1 MEETAAIKLQ
11 SFNRGKTTRKH
22 TKRLQLYKNLPDD
35 LQSIINKEYN
45 KIDIL
50 KRENNQLLLEGAKEG
65 NLSKVKYA
73 LDNYADIETI
83 NKGGNIE
90 LHWRRALHWASI
102 RGHTE
107 VVNVLLEKGADVDA
121 AAMSNTALH
130 YASVW
135 GHPPVI
141 RLLLDAGADI
151 EAKASNGETALW
163 KASYHWGID
172 AVRLLLEKGANVDVK
187 GWKGKTALH
196 WATFNYNDE
205 IVRLL
210 LEAGANVDEKDEDG
224 YTALCFTHKGS
235 KIEELLRSWG
245 ATDGKKKQKKK
256 TKKSKSK
263 KSR

>member
-65 NLSKVKYA
+65 NLSQVKYA

-102 RGHTE
+102 KGHTE

-121 AAMSNTALH
+121 AAMGQTALH

-151 EAKASNGETALW
+151 EAKAGRGETALW

-172 AVRLLLEKGANVDVK
+172 AVRLLLEKGADVDVK

-196 WATFNYNDE
+196 WATLRGPDE

-224 YTALCFTHKGS
+224 LTALRFTYKGS
-235 KIEELLRSWG
+235 KIEELLRSRG
-245 ATDGKKKQKKK
+245 ATDDEGDGARIQAAP
-256 TKKSKSK
+256 
-263 KSR
+263 